1 MGGPSDPA
9 TEEAIRWA
17 YRVILGRE
25 PDAGGL
31 ARYAAEARDHG
42 LTLARLREIFLSSE
56 EFRSRA
62 RQRVATVE
70 MGGHVVVVDPEEP
83 AFGAAIARHGTW
95 EPHLGALL
103 DRNLRPGDVVVDVGA
118 NVGVF
123 AFRAARL
130 VGPAGRVI
138 AFEPD
143 PANAA
148 LFLRG
153 VAANRFGHVTLFPL
167 ALSDRRAVFALQ
179 GGANAWL
186 VPAGATEVMAQAVP
200 GDEVLATEP
209 RVDFVKLDIEG
220 HEPFALRGLAR
231 ILALHRPLVL
241 CEFNPRCLRDH
252 AGQDP
257 AGFADAIFAL
267 AGDVT
272 AIGHDGTETP
282 VVGAGALLALWERE
296 DRRATESGLL
306 PAGMLHL
313 DLLFRPG

>member
-1 MGGPSDPA
+1 MWRPTDPA

-17 YRVILGRE
+17 YRVIFGRE

-42 LTLARLREIFLSSE
+42 LTLARLREIFLASD
-56 EFRSRA
+56 EFRTRA

-70 MGGHVVVVDPEEP
+70 MGGHVVLVDPEEP
-83 AFGAAIARHGTW
+83 AFGAAIARDGSW
-95 EPHLGALL
+95 EPHLAALL
-103 DRNLRPGDVVVDVGA
+103 DRHLRPGDVVVDVGA

-153 VAANRFGHVTLFPL
+153 IAANGFAHVALLPL

-186 VPAGATEVMAQAVP
+186 APAGATEVMAQALP
-200 GDEVLATEP
+200 GDEALATEP
-209 RVDFVKLDIEG
+209 RIDFVKLDIEG
-220 HEPFALRGLAR
+220 HEPFALRGLTR

-241 CEFNPRCLRDH
+241 CEFNPRCLRAH

-257 AGFADAIFAL
+257 VGFAAAVFAL
-267 AGDVT
+267 AGAVT

-282 VVGAGALLALWERE
+282 VAGPDALMALWGAE
-296 DRRATESGLL
+296 DRLATESGRL